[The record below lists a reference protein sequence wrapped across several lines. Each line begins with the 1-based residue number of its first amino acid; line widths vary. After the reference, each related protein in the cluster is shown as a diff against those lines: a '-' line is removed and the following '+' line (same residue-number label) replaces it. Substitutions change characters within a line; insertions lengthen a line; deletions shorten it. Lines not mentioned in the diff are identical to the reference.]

1 MDKWIDV
8 VTNPLGIVGF
18 ALFLVFTFA
27 SRSQR
32 PRERYVFIGF
42 AAVALLAGLGL
53 AYRHASEPPPA
64 ESKPTIA
71 KPAHPKSPPAPQGES
86 VSPEAQAPEPTP
98 ANGGQ
103 TANADRGGTATNI
116 GGNVI
121 NPRLFIRKYWVLNPI
136 YVT

>member
-8 VTNPLGIVGF
+8 VTNPLGIAGF

-32 PRERYVFIGF
+32 PRERNVFMVF

-64 ESKPTIA
+64 ESKPTVA
-71 KPAHPKSPPAPQGES
+71 KQPDQKSLPAPQAEQ
-86 VSPEAQAPEPTP
+86 VSPEARSPEPTP

-103 TANADRGGTATNI
+103 TAKADRGSTATNI
-116 GGNVI
+116 GRDVI
-121 NPRLFIRKYWVLNPI
+121 INEQHNKK
-136 YVT
+136 